1 MKEKLLGLLDIVKNN
16 KKNLIKVAVALVVVI
31 IVIAVLST
39 IFSAKPKKYEEKIK
53 TFTKALSSESK
64 MKDAIEKYVDLRG
77 AAAFQEADLDY
88 KDLKKE
94 YKKMKKD
101 ADEVDDMEKA
111 LKAYAKESED
121 SDISVSVSKIGKPK
135 QNSKNKKIYTVS
147 ATMSLKSS
155 YGSRSDHSVRFVFY
169 KGKIIDILSKG
180 SGDDSSMFKNALD
193 SNK

>member
-39 IFSAKPKKYEEKIK
+39 IFSAKPKKYKEKIK

-121 SDISVSVSKIGKPK
+121 SDVSVSVSKIGKPK

-155 YGSRSDHSVRFVFY
+155 YGSIADQSVRFVFY

-180 SGDDSSMFKNALD
+180 YGDDSSMFKNALD

>member
-1 MKEKLLGLLDIVKNN
+1 MKEKLLGLLDIIKNN
-16 KKNLIKVAVALVVVI
+16 KKNLIKVAVALVAVI

-121 SDISVSVSKIGKPK
+121 SDVSVSVSKIGKPK

-155 YGSRSDHSVRFVFY
+155 YGSIADQSVRFVFY

-180 SGDDSSMFKNALD
+180 NSDDSSMFKNALD

>member
-155 YGSRSDHSVRFVFY
+155 YGSISDQSVRFVFY

-180 SGDDSSMFKNALD
+180 YGDDSSMFKNALD

>member
-1 MKEKLLGLLDIVKNN
+1 MKEKLLGLLDIIKNN

-64 MKDAIEKYVDLRG
+64 MKDVIEKYVDLRG

-121 SDISVSVSKIGKPK
+121 SDLSVSVSKIGKPK

-155 YGSRSDHSVRFVFY
+155 YGSISDQSVRFVFY

-180 SGDDSSMFKNALD
+180 YGDDSSMFKNALD

>member
-1 MKEKLLGLLDIVKNN
+1 MNRYIFT
-16 KKNLIKVAVALVVVI
+16 IKVLNELVI
-31 IVIAVLST
+31 Q
-39 IFSAKPKKYEEKIK
+39 ENEKSFNLFDEIREK
-53 TFTKALSSESK
+53 EANNTFKAFTL

-121 SDISVSVSKIGKPK
+121 SDLSVSVSKIGKPK

-155 YGSRSDHSVRFVFY
+155 YGSISDQSVRFVFY

-180 SGDDSSMFKNALD
+180 YGDDSSMFKNALD

>member
-121 SDISVSVSKIGKPK
+121 SDVSVSVSKIGKPK

-155 YGSRSDHSVRFVFY
+155 YGSIADQSVRFVLY

-180 SGDDSSMFKNALD
+180 YGDDSSMFKNALD

>member
-121 SDISVSVSKIGKPK
+121 SDVSVSVSKIGKQK

-155 YGSRSDHSVRFVFY
+155 YGSIADQSVRFVFY

-180 SGDDSSMFKNALD
+180 YGDDSSMFKNALD

>member
-1 MKEKLLGLLDIVKNN
+1 ME
-16 KKNLIKVAVALVVVI
+16 NLIKVAVALVVVI

-121 SDISVSVSKIGKPK
+121 SDVSVSVSKIGKPK

-155 YGSRSDHSVRFVFY
+155 YGSIADQSVRFVFY

-180 SGDDSSMFKNALD
+180 YGDDSSMFKNALD